1 MYYMLQTQE
10 LRVIQE
16 KEPYIR
22 VNTREL
28 NRELCTESSIFYTK
42 L

>member
-1 MYYMLQTQE
+1 MLQTQE
-10 LRVIQE
+10 LRVIQK

-28 NRELCTESSIFYTK
+28 NRELCTGSSTLYTK

>member
-1 MYYMLQTQE
+1 MLQTQE

-22 VNTREL
+22 INIREL
-28 NRELCTESSIFYTK
+28 DKGLYTRLSTLYTK
-42 L
+42 YP